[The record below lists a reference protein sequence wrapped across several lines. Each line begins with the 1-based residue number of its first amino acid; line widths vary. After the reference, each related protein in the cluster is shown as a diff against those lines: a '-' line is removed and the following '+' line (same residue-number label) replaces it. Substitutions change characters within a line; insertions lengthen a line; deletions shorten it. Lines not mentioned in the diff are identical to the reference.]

1 MNKMFYTTRDL
12 ADRWGCSPRTVFRMM
27 ARKKLP
33 LPPPDLKEQGSSNR
47 WLVSTIDE
55 YDVKRMSANKKE
67 HVSH

>member
-33 LPPPDLKEQGSSNR
+33 LPPPDLKEQGVIQSM
-47 WLVSTIDE
+47 VSQ
-55 YDVKRMSANKKE
+55 
-67 HVSH
+67 HH